1 MRNVYTF
8 NLHPDRVAE
17 LVNGLRPTYRLVADD
32 LLGLARFLDAIA
44 MPTEP
49 PLAEGLS

>member
-8 NLHPDRVAE
+8 NLRPDRVAE

-44 MPTEP
+44 MPSESP
-49 PLAEGLS
+49 PVEGAA